1 MIHLMNICSYLYNFN
16 LLKFLSYFE
25 QFYDNQSTKSDFKYI
40 IMKILSIAALLL
52 MLTNCAGGNVA
63 KIKLGK
69 KCTVA
74 DSKQIQES
82 SLIWF
87 VSKEALD
94 DFDKRINK
102 KHCLNS

>member
-1 MIHLMNICSYLYNFN
+1 MIHKMNILSYLCNFN

-25 QFYDNQSTKSDFKYI
+25 QFYDNQSTKSDFKYL

>member
-1 MIHLMNICSYLYNFN
+1 MKTLMILASL
-16 LLKFLSYFE
+16 
-25 QFYDNQSTKSDFKYI
+25 
-40 IMKILSIAALLL
+40 IL
-52 MLTNCAGGNVA
+52 LTNCTGGSIA
-63 KIKLGK
+63 KVKFGK

-82 SLIWF
+82 SFIWF
-87 VSKEALD
+87 VSKEALN

>member
-1 MIHLMNICSYLYNFN
+1 MNICSYLHNFN

-87 VSKEALD
+87 VSKEALN

>member
-1 MIHLMNICSYLYNFN
+1 
-16 LLKFLSYFE
+16 
-25 QFYDNQSTKSDFKYI
+25 
-40 IMKILSIAALLL
+40 MKILSIAALLL

-82 SLIWF
+82 SFIWF
-87 VSKEALD
+87 VSKEAIE
-94 DFDKRINK
+94 DFDKRISK

>member
-1 MIHLMNICSYLYNFN
+1 MNICSYLYNFN

-25 QFYDNQSTKSDFKYI
+25 QFYDNQFTKSDFKYI

>member
-1 MIHLMNICSYLYNFN
+1 MNIWSYLYNFN

>member
-1 MIHLMNICSYLYNFN
+1 MNICSYLYNFN

-25 QFYDNQSTKSDFKYI
+25 QFYDNQSTKSNFNNI

-63 KIKLGK
+63 KQIKLGK

-74 DSKQIQES
+74 NSKQIQES
-82 SLIWF
+82 SFIWF

>member
-1 MIHLMNICSYLYNFN
+1 MNICSYLYNFN

-25 QFYDNQSTKSDFKYI
+25 QFYDNQSTKSDFKLI

-102 KHCLNS
+102 KHCLDS

>member
-1 MIHLMNICSYLYNFN
+1 MNICSYLCNCN
-16 LLKFLSYFE
+16 LLGFLSYFE
-25 QFYDNQSTKSDFKYI
+25 QFYDNQSTKSDIKYI
-40 IMKILSIAALLL
+40 SMKILSIAALLL

>member
-1 MIHLMNICSYLYNFN
+1 MKYF
-16 LLKFLSYFE
+16 SYFE
-25 QFYDNQSTKSDFKYI
+25 QFYDNQFTKSIFKLNS
-40 IMKILSIAALLL
+40 MKIISIVALLL

-82 SLIWF
+82 SFIWF
-87 VSKEALD
+87 VSKEAIQ

>member
-1 MIHLMNICSYLYNFN
+1 MNICSYLYNFN

-25 QFYDNQSTKSDFKYI
+25 QFYDNQSTKSDFKLI

>member
-1 MIHLMNICSYLYNFN
+1 MNICSYLYNFN
-16 LLKFLSYFE
+16 LLKLLSYFE

-52 MLTNCAGGNVA
+52 MLTNCAGSNVA

>member
-1 MIHLMNICSYLYNFN
+1 MYNFN

-25 QFYDNQSTKSDFKYI
+25 QFYDNLSSKSRFKYL

>member
-25 QFYDNQSTKSDFKYI
+25 QFYDNQSTKSDFKLI

-74 DSKQIQES
+74 DSRQIQES

>member
-1 MIHLMNICSYLYNFN
+1 MNICSYLCNFN
-16 LLKFLSYFE
+16 LLKLLSYFE
-25 QFYDNQSTKSDFKYI
+25 QFYDNQSTKSNFNNI

>member
-1 MIHLMNICSYLYNFN
+1 MIKQKIKKIKINFPKDHVITRSKVLKHINKN
-16 LLKFLSYFE
+16 LNNDYVAWIGHATFL
-25 QFYDNQSTKSDFKYI
+25 
-40 IMKILSIAALLL
+40 
-52 MLTNCAGGNVA
+52 
-63 KIKLGK
+63 IKLGK

-82 SLIWF
+82 SFIWF
-87 VSKEALD
+87 VSKEAIK

>member
-1 MIHLMNICSYLYNFN
+1 MKTIS
-16 LLKFLSYFE
+16 
-25 QFYDNQSTKSDFKYI
+25 I
-40 IMKILSIAALLL
+40 ITLLL

-82 SLIWF
+82 SFIWF
-87 VSKEALD
+87 VSKEAIK
-94 DFDKRINK
+94 DFDERINK

>member
-1 MIHLMNICSYLYNFN
+1 MLHQMNIWSYLCNCN
-16 LLKFLSYFE
+16 SLEFLSYFE
-25 QFYDNQSTKSDFKYI
+25 QFYDNQSTKSDFKLI

>member
-1 MIHLMNICSYLYNFN
+1 MNICSYLYNFN

-25 QFYDNQSTKSDFKYI
+25 QFYDNQSTKSNFKQL

-74 DSKQIQES
+74 DSKQLQES

>member
-1 MIHLMNICSYLYNFN
+1 MNICSYLYNFN
-16 LLKFLSYFE
+16 LLKLLSYFE

>member
-1 MIHLMNICSYLYNFN
+1 
-16 LLKFLSYFE
+16 
-25 QFYDNQSTKSDFKYI
+25 
-40 IMKILSIAALLL
+40 MKIISIAALLL

-63 KIKLGK
+63 KQIKLGK

-74 DSKQIQES
+74 NSKQIQES
-82 SLIWF
+82 SFIWF

>member
-1 MIHLMNICSYLYNFN
+1 MNICSYLYNFN

-40 IMKILSIAALLL
+40 IMKILLIAALLL

>member
-1 MIHLMNICSYLYNFN
+1 MNICSYLYNFN

-25 QFYDNQSTKSDFKYI
+25 QFYDNQSTKSNFNNI

>member
-1 MIHLMNICSYLYNFN
+1 MNICSYLYNCN

-25 QFYDNQSTKSDFKYI
+25 QFYDNQSTKSDFKLLS
-40 IMKILSIAALLL
+40 MKILSIAALLL

>member
-1 MIHLMNICSYLYNFN
+1 MNICSYLCNCN

-25 QFYDNQSTKSDFKYI
+25 QFYDNQSTKSDIKYI
-40 IMKILSIAALLL
+40 SMKILSIAALLL

-87 VSKEALD
+87 VSKEALN

>member
-1 MIHLMNICSYLYNFN
+1 MIHKMNILSYLCNFN

>member
-1 MIHLMNICSYLYNFN
+1 MNICSYLYNFN

-94 DFDKRINK
+94 GFNKRINK

>member
-1 MIHLMNICSYLYNFN
+1 MIHLMNICFYLYNFN
-16 LLKFLSYFE
+16 LLKFISYFE
-25 QFYDNQSTKSDFKYI
+25 QFYDNQSTKSDFKLL

>member
-1 MIHLMNICSYLYNFN
+1 MNICSYLYNFN
-16 LLKFLSYFE
+16 LLKFHSYFE
-25 QFYDNQSTKSDFKYI
+25 QFYDNQFTKSDFKYI

>member
-1 MIHLMNICSYLYNFN
+1 MNICSYSCNFN

-40 IMKILSIAALLL
+40 IMKTLSIATLLL

-74 DSKQIQES
+74 DSNQIQES

-87 VSKEALD
+87 VSKEALN

>member
-1 MIHLMNICSYLYNFN
+1 MNICSYLYNFN

-63 KIKLGK
+63 KIKLVK